1 MKVKH
6 YLTGPLQVNTY
17 LAFDEKT
24 KKGFIVDPG
33 GYESRITDDAE
44 KEHIEIM
51 YIILTHGHGDHIGGV
66 ARFRQDFP
74 NADVVAY
81 IDEKEMLSDPA
92 LNSSSEMFGH
102 PVTVEPDIWVT
113 DNKELQ
119 AGELKLTFLH
129 TPGHTKG
136 GMCIYADGCIFS
148 GDTLFRYSIGRTDF
162 YGGDY
167 RIIKNSIKD
176 RLYVFPDDTVVL
188 PGHMGATTIGE
199 EKRGNPFV

>member
-1 MKVKH
+1 MKIKH

-17 LAFDEKT
+17 LAYDEAT

-33 GYESRITDDAE
+33 GYESRLTDDTE
-44 KEHIEIM
+44 KEHIEVE

-66 ARFRQDFP
+66 ARFKQDFP
-74 NADVVAY
+74 GAKVIAY
-81 IDEKEMLSDPA
+81 QDEIEMLQNPN
-92 LNSSSEMFGH
+92 LNTSVEMFGH
-102 PVTVEPDIWVT
+102 PVTVEADILVR
-113 DNKELQ
+113 DNQ
-119 AGELKLTFLH
+119 DLKIGDMTLTFLH

-136 GMCIYADGCIFS
+136 GMCIYADGCLFS

-167 RIIKNSIKD
+167 RIIKNSIRD
-176 RLYVFPDDTVVL
+176 RLYVLPDDTTVF

>member
-1 MKVKH
+1 MKIKH

-17 LAFDEKT
+17 LAYDEAT

-33 GYESRITDDAE
+33 GYESRLTDDAE
-44 KEHIEIM
+44 REHINVE

-66 ARFRQDFP
+66 ARFKQDFP
-74 NADVVAY
+74 AAKVIAY
-81 IDEKEMLSDPA
+81 RDETEMLQNPN
-92 LNSSSEMFGH
+92 LNSSIEMFGH
-102 PVTVEPDIWVT
+102 PVTVDADKLVI
-113 DNKELQ
+113 DNEDLKI
-119 AGELKLTFLH
+119 GEMTLTFLH

-136 GMCIYADGCIFS
+136 GMCIYADGCLFS

-167 RIIKNSIKD
+167 RILKNSIKD
-176 RLYVFPDDTVVL
+176 RLYVLPDDTAVF

>member
-1 MKVKH
+1 MKIKH

-17 LAFDEKT
+17 LAYDEAT

-33 GYESRITDDAE
+33 GYESRLTDDTE
-44 KEHIEIM
+44 KEHIEVE

-66 ARFRQDFP
+66 ARFKQDFP
-74 NADVVAY
+74 GAKVIAY
-81 IDEKEMLSDPA
+81 QDEIEMLQNPN
-92 LNSSSEMFGH
+92 LNTSVEMFGH
-102 PVTVEPDIWVT
+102 PVTVEADILVR
-113 DNKELQ
+113 DNQ
-119 AGELKLTFLH
+119 DLKIGDMTLIFLH

-136 GMCIYADGCIFS
+136 GMCIYADGCLFS

-167 RIIKNSIKD
+167 RIIKNSIRD
-176 RLYVFPDDTVVL
+176 RLYVLPDDTTVF

>member
-17 LAFDEKT
+17 LAYDEAT

-33 GYESRITDDAE
+33 GYESRLTDDAE
-44 KEHIEIM
+44 KEHIEVK

-66 ARFRQDFP
+66 SRFKQDFP
-74 NADVVAY
+74 SAAVVAY
-81 IDEKEMLSDPA
+81 CEEKEMLNNPS
-92 LNSSSEMFGH
+92 LNSSTEMFGH
-102 PVTVEPDIWVT
+102 PVTVEADIWVR
-113 DNKELQ
+113 DNQ
-119 AGELKLTFLH
+119 ELKVGDMTLTFLH

-136 GMCIYADGCIFS
+136 GMCIYTCGHLFI

-176 RLYVFPDDTVVL
+176 RLYVLPDDTAVL
-188 PGHMGATTIGE
+188 PGHMGATTIGD

>member
-1 MKVKH
+1 MKIKH

-17 LAFDEKT
+17 LAYDEAT

-33 GYESRITDDAE
+33 GYESRLTDDAE
-44 KEHIEIM
+44 REHINVE

-66 ARFRQDFP
+66 AGFKQDFP
-74 NADVVAY
+74 AAKVIAY
-81 IDEKEMLSDPA
+81 RDETEMLQNPN
-92 LNSSSEMFGH
+92 LNSSIEMFGH
-102 PVTVEPDIWVT
+102 PVTVDADKLVI
-113 DNKELQ
+113 DNED
-119 AGELKLTFLH
+119 LKIGAMTLTFLH

-136 GMCIYADGCIFS
+136 GMCIYADGCLFS

-167 RIIKNSIKD
+167 RILKNSIKD
-176 RLYVFPDDTVVL
+176 RLYVLPDDTAVF

>member
-1 MKVKH
+1 MKIKH

-17 LAFDEKT
+17 LAYDETT

-33 GYESRITDDAE
+33 GYESRLTDDTE
-44 KEHIEIM
+44 KEHIEVE

-66 ARFRQDFP
+66 ARFKQDFP
-74 NADVVAY
+74 GAKVIAY
-81 IDEKEMLSDPA
+81 QDEIEMLQNPN
-92 LNSSSEMFGH
+92 LNTSVEMFGH
-102 PVTVEPDIWVT
+102 PVTVEADILVR
-113 DNKELQ
+113 DNQ
-119 AGELKLTFLH
+119 DLKIGNMTLTFLH

-136 GMCIYADGCIFS
+136 GMCIYADGCLFS

-167 RIIKNSIKD
+167 RIIKNSIRD
-176 RLYVFPDDTVVL
+176 RLYVLPDDTAVF

>member
-1 MKVKH
+1 MKIKH

-17 LAFDEKT
+17 LAYDETT

-33 GYESRITDDAE
+33 GYESRLTDDAE
-44 KEHIEIM
+44 KEHINVE

-66 ARFRQDFP
+66 ARFKQDFP
-74 NADVVAY
+74 QAKVIAY
-81 IDEKEMLSDPA
+81 KDETEMLQNPD
-92 LNSSSEMFGH
+92 LNTSVEMFGH
-102 PVTVEPDIWVT
+102 PVTVEADMLVR
-113 DNKELQ
+113 DNQDLRI
-119 AGELKLTFLH
+119 GDMTLTFLH

-136 GMCIYADGCIFS
+136 GMCIYADGCLFS
-148 GDTLFRYSIGRTDF
+148 GDTLFHYSIGRTDF

-176 RLYVFPDDTVVL
+176 RLYVLPDDTAVF
-188 PGHMGATTIGE
+188 PGHMGVTTIGE